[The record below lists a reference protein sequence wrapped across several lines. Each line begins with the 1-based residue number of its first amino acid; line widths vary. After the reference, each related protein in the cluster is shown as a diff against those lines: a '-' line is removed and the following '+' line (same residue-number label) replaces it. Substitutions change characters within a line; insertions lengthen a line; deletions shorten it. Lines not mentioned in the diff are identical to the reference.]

1 MRNLSKYIKAAI
13 MALPY
18 GQSMKRA
25 TKHVSRRRI
34 KKELAKRGQTLSSRN
49 QIVSIDLA
57 IAERRMLATMHKVSP
72 NVIHAIDSSCSGVHH
87 RASLFGGSVLEIN
100 ELGAKVIDGRGR
112 IYHVTQ

>member
-1 MRNLSKYIKAAI
+1 MRKLSKYIKAAI

-25 TKHVSRRRI
+25 TEHVSRRRI

-57 IAERRMLATMHKVSP
+57 QAERRMLATMHKVSP
-72 NVIHAIDSSCSGVHH
+72 NVVHAMDSSCAGVHFM
-87 RASLFGGSVLEIN
+87 ASLFGGCVQSVD
-100 ELGAKVIDGRGR
+100 ELGAKIVDGRGR
-112 IYHVTQ
+112 VYHVTH